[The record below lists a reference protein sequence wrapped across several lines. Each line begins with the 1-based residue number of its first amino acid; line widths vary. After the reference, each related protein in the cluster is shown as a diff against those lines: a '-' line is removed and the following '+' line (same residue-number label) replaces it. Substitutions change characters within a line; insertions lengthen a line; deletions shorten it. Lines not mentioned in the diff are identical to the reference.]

1 VVLCLSVR
9 LNRKTRSLVGAAAGN
24 PEMFWLESMEVDSQ
38 EEPSLS
44 MGENEASSQEEVRT
58 TEVRWYRLRGRT
70 YFSS

>member
-1 VVLCLSVR
+1 
-9 LNRKTRSLVGAAAGN
+9 
-24 PEMFWLESMEVDSQ
+24 MFWLESMEVDSQ